1 MNEKVSEDNIIQ
13 VDISQEMKSSY
24 LDYSMSVIVGRAL
37 PDARDGLKP
46 VHRRILY
53 GMYQM
58 GLRPDSAY
66 KKSARVVGEVMGKY
80 HPHGDM
86 ALYDALVRMAQGFSM
101 RYQLVDGQGNFGSV
115 DGDSPAAM
123 RYTEARLTP
132 IAMTML
138 ADIEKQTVNFVPN
151 FDDTMKEPVVLPTM
165 IPNLILNGSD
175 GIAVG
180 MATRI
185 PPHNLSEVVSAII
198 ELIKDPKMDTNEL
211 LKYVKGPD
219 FPTGGY
225 IVGRK
230 GITDAYKRG
239 RGKITIRA
247 KINEE
252 VSQTG
257 RKRLVVSEIP
267 FQVNKARLI
276 EQIAELVR
284 NRKIE
289 GISDI
294 RDESDREGLRVVIEL
309 KRGEDVK
316 SVIHKL
322 LKLTSLETTFGII
335 MLALDD
341 GRPRILTLKEI
352 LEIFIKHRREVV
364 TRRSEFLLNKAEE
377 RAHILQGLMVA
388 VDNID
393 EVVAII
399 KKASDVDNARRT
411 LMKRFKLSESQ
422 AQAILDMKLSRL
434 TTMERRK
441 IAEELENTLKEID
454 YLRAILGAP
463 ELLDEE
469 IVKELKTIRE
479 RFGDERKTTIIDE
492 DEIAGSYEVIPREE
506 QVVIV
511 TRAGYLK
518 RMSETSFTRLRSRI
532 MPVDKDKDIDY
543 PIQII
548 RCDYDDNLMVFTEE
562 GRCYSPKVSL
572 LPEVGGGQRGKTLR
586 VLLGSE
592 REERISF
599 AISTKDGNERYIVF
613 VTKNG
618 LIKRSKLNLFF
629 NARRKGIIAMIL
641 KNGDRV
647 VSGTLTTGKD
657 DLIVSTARGQ
667 VIRLSEEDIRPS
679 GRNAGGVIGIKLL
692 KDDHV
697 IKITNAEDKK
707 FLILV
712 TSSGY
717 MKKVSLNEF
726 GKKRRA
732 SMGVKSF
739 SDIVIVGEVISVEA
753 VNNEDT
759 VLVSLSNGKTYQ
771 LSVAKVKELKR
782 SSRGVKI
789 KEVTGRKRVMNLI
802 KFPVR

>member
-434 TTMERRK
+434 TTMERGK

-532 MPVDKDKDIDY
+532 
-543 PIQII
+543 
-548 RCDYDDNLMVFTEE
+548 
-562 GRCYSPKVSL
+562 
-572 LPEVGGGQRGKTLR
+572 
-586 VLLGSE
+586 
-592 REERISF
+592 
-599 AISTKDGNERYIVF
+599 
-613 VTKNG
+613 
-618 LIKRSKLNLFF
+618 
-629 NARRKGIIAMIL
+629 
-641 KNGDRV
+641 
-647 VSGTLTTGKD
+647 
-657 DLIVSTARGQ
+657 
-667 VIRLSEEDIRPS
+667 
-679 GRNAGGVIGIKLL
+679 
-692 KDDHV
+692 
-697 IKITNAEDKK
+697 
-707 FLILV
+707 
-712 TSSGY
+712 
-717 MKKVSLNEF
+717 
-726 GKKRRA
+726 
-732 SMGVKSF
+732 
-739 SDIVIVGEVISVEA
+739 
-753 VNNEDT
+753 
-759 VLVSLSNGKTYQ
+759 
-771 LSVAKVKELKR
+771 
-782 SSRGVKI
+782 
-789 KEVTGRKRVMNLI
+789 
-802 KFPVR
+802 